1 MARRLGFARLRQTH
15 LPEHP
20 SMGRIFASAVAG
32 LSGAATHWLLMMS
45 KQQLRLFPEFQPYE
59 SFQRL
64 LISLLGGELHPTAA
78 CAISLV
84 MGGGHDRANAG
95 VLRCRGAITAAL
107 GLGRRSGAG

>member
-1 MARRLGFARLRQTH
+1 MARRLGFAWLRQTH

-64 LISLLGGELHPTAA
+64 LISPWAVNSIRQPRGQYRWSAGERSLDSFMLKPTLLSRFGTA
-78 CAISLV
+78 SER
-84 MGGGHDRANAG
+84 D
-95 VLRCRGAITAAL
+95 
-107 GLGRRSGAG
+107 